1 LPGIDL
7 EHEQQQKNRH
17 GKTPKRQDSIIEDE
31 QTNLAVESKPTTNCA
46 RKQASKER
54 AGAKKQIR
62 ARKHPNYTLMQRT
75 TRDLYLLPHTCVSL
89 LSI

>member
-31 QTNLAVESKPTTNCA
+31 QTTWQWNPNQQQTVLGN
-46 RKQASKER
+46 KQVKKE
-54 AGAKKQIR
+54 
-62 ARKHPNYTLMQRT
+62 LE
-75 TRDLYLLPHTCVSL
+75 
-89 LSI
+89 